1 MTDSSKVALLGL
13 DRAELTSLVESL
25 GEPAY
30 RGQQLRDAIY
40 RQRVEAVE
48 EISTLSQSLRG
59 KLTEKGV
66 SVGLPRIAQR
76 FVSQDGTVRYLVAL
90 ADGQS
95 VETVWMP
102 EGDGGEAGDG
112 SEAGELAERFA
123 ESDSSGTSG
132 ARAPIEKQEPIEALK
147 RCATQKLTDQTP
159 DRKQEQE
166 PGWRQEQKPERG
178 REEKQKSGCGQEQIR
193 DRGQQDSDR
202 GQQHDSDQRQGQRYG
217 SDQRQSQRRVQG
229 QNQGRSTICIS
240 SQVGCAVDC
249 QFCLT
254 ALLGVKRN
262 LSSGEIVGQ
271 VCAVLKDQ
279 QVSPPEDRINLVFMG
294 MGEPFLNYENFVKA
308 ARLLVEEVGIAERRM
323 TVSTAGIVPRIHD
336 FGAEKIRPK
345 LAISL
350 NASNDALRTRLMPL
364 NKKWNLEMLMA
375 AAKEYPLRTRE
386 WITFEYVLLGGV
398 NDGPENAREVVELL
412 RGMRCKVNL
421 IALNPGPGIEFA
433 TPDRERVVEFQ
444 KILRESGVPAYVRRP
459 RGRDIYA
466 ACGQLKRTVEIATA
480 PAQ

>member
-1 MTDSSKVALLGL
+1 MELNSQPLLGM
-13 DRAELTSLVESL
+13 DRAELSSLVESE

-30 RGQQLRDAIY
+30 RAQQLLEAVYRQRAESIEEVSTLPQQLR
-40 RQRVEAVE
+40 QRWA
-48 EISTLSQSLRG
+48 G
-59 KLTEKGV
+59 KGI
-66 SVGLPRIAQR
+66 SVGLPRIEKK
-76 FVSQDGTVRYLVAL
+76 FVSHDATVRYLIGF

-112 SEAGELAERFA
+112 SEAGEQAERFA
-123 ESDSSGTSG
+123 DLNLTEAE
-132 ARAPIEKQEPIEALK
+132 ARLENGKSIAALK
-147 RCATQKLTDQTP
+147 RCATQK
-159 DRKQEQE
+159 
-166 PGWRQEQKPERG
+166 
-178 REEKQKSGCGQEQIR
+178 
-193 DRGQQDSDR
+193 
-202 GQQHDSDQRQGQRYG
+202 QRL
-217 SDQRQSQRRVQG
+217 SQRLQG

-262 LSSGEIVGQ
+262 LTAGEIVGQ

-279 QVSPPEDRINLVFMG
+279 GVSPPEDRINLVFMG

-323 TVSTAGIVPRIHD
+323 TVSTAGIVPRITD
-336 FGAEKIRPK
+336 FGEEKIRPK

-350 NASNDALRTRLMPL
+350 NASNDELRTLLMPL

-375 AAKEYPLRTRE
+375 AAKNFPLRTRE

-398 NDGPENAREVVELL
+398 NDFPESAKEVAELL
-412 RGMRCKVNL
+412 RGLRCKVNL
-421 IALNPGPGIEFA
+421 IALNPGPGIDFT
-433 TPDRERVVEFQ
+433 TPGEERVAAFQ
-444 KILRESGVPAYVRRP
+444 KTLRDAGIPAFVRRP
-459 RGRDIYA
+459 RGRDIFA
-466 ACGQLKRTVEIATA
+466 ACGQLKRTVEVATSQEPHLQGIS
-480 PAQ
+480 PAQEG

>member
-1 MTDSSKVALLGL
+1 MVARKERMADLPQIAMLGL
-13 DRAELTSLVESL
+13 DRVELAALVDGV

-30 RGQQLRDAIY
+30 RARQLLDAVY
-40 RQRVEAVE
+40 RQRVESVDQ
-48 EISTLSQSLRG
+48 ISTLPQPLRT
-59 KLTEKGV
+59 KLAEVGV
-66 SVGLPRIAQR
+66 SVGLPRIEKR
-76 FVSQDGTVRYLVAL
+76 FVSQDGTVRYLIGFP
-90 ADGQS
+90 DGES

-112 SEAGELAERFA
+112 SEAGDQAERFG
-123 ESDSSGTSG
+123 ESSGLSASG
-132 ARAPIEKQEPIEALK
+132 AKARVEKERTAALK
-147 RCATQKLTDQTP
+147 QGL
-159 DRKQEQE
+159 EQ
-166 PGWRQEQKPERG
+166 GQRQEQVQAHG
-178 REEKQKSGCGQEQIR
+178 LGQEQ
-193 DRGQQDSDR
+193 GQ
-202 GQQHDSDQRQGQRYG
+202 DQRQQEGIKPKR
-217 SDQRQSQRRVQG
+217 SQG

-262 LSSGEIVGQ
+262 LTAGEILGQ

-279 QVSPPEDRINLVFMG
+279 KVSPPEDRINLVFMG

-336 FGAEKIRPK
+336 FGGEKIRPK

-350 NASNDALRTRLMPL
+350 NASNDELRTRLMPL

-375 AAKEYPLRTRE
+375 AARAYPLRTRE

-398 NDGPENAREVVELL
+398 NDGPENAKEVAELL

-421 IALNPGPGIEFA
+421 IALNPGPGIEFT
-433 TPDRERVVEFQ
+433 TPGADRVGAFQ
-444 KILRESGVPAYVRRP
+444 NILREAGIPAFVRRP

-480 PAQ
+480 PAP